1 MATESGY
8 FLLDDVIEVLEFLD
22 PWNDL
27 FWRPKTHCD
36 THALKMGLQV
46 QKDILFF
53 LLVWGNRLPLACT

>member
-27 FWRPKTHCD
+27 FWRPKTYCD
-36 THALKMGLQV
+36 THALKMG
-46 QKDILFF
+46 IF
-53 LLVWGNRLPLACT
+53 LLLKTSNRKLTGMRKQKS